1 MVGQESMLTE
11 VLSKPLKLDQEL
23 SIIEKNKIDFGV
35 TCFQTS
41 IVVMYNMDIT
51 KHLVLFSTLELILQ

>member
-51 KHLVLFSTLELILQ
+51 KRLVLFSTLELILQ

>member
-1 MVGQESMLTE
+1 MVGQESILTE

-23 SIIEKNKIDFGV
+23 SIIEKSKIDFGI

-51 KHLVLFSTLELILQ
+51 KCLLLFSMN